1 MIKLNHNIHLG
12 NMNAKLFTLLSI
24 LSTSSV
30 PHQKKKEIVIN
41 VLKLL
46 F

>member
-30 PHQKKKEIVIN
+30 LHQKKEIVIN